1 MRRRRQSVVY
11 SPGGCGCGLLLL
23 PVIAVGIGVVVALAG
38 LAAAALVL
46 LIVAIGVT
54 IWLCRSREQRRA
66 EGKSNVGWTIF
77 LVIAYLLSIS
87 YLAFFILLVVST
99 FTGESVTVG

>member
-11 SPGGCGCGLLLL
+11 SPGGCGCGL
-23 PVIAVGIGVVVALAG
+23 
-38 LAAAALVL
+38 L